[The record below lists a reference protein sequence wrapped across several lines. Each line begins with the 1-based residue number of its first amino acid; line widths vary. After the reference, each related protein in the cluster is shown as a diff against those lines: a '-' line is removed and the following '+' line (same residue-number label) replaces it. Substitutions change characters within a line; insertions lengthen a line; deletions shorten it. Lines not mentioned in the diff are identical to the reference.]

1 MNVYIYTLWQKGLYF
16 RISERRLNK
25 LCLLAIEK
33 DKIITQIL
41 EYIID
46 TLPYNLL
53 TIVNSRTISSKD

>member
-53 TIVNSRTISSKD
+53 CDLF